1 MTGKQL
7 KLLAR
12 DEVEMEMTPMIDVV
26 FLLLIFFMCTL
37 KFKTLEGKLS
47 AYLPKD
53 VGVNQMDAEPI
64 EKVEILMRV
73 KKDGKKL
80 RPDGSPYTSDDEA
93 ARRRFVYDA
102 TRELEYSVGPRKT
115 RDIAELAR
123 RLKKIQKDRVAM
135 GQEKVPVSID
145 PRAGT
150 VYSDVVKVLDAA
162 IDADFRDITFVGAY
176 DDHIK

>member
-1 MTGKQL
+1 MRGKQL
-7 KLLAR
+7 TALAK
-12 DEVEMEMTPMIDVV
+12 DEVELEMTPMIDVV

-73 KKDGKKL
+73 KEAGKKL
-80 RPDGSPYTSDDEA
+80 RPDGTTYTSDDEA
-93 ARRRFVYDA
+93 QRRRFIYDD
-102 TRELEYSVGPRKT
+102 TREVEYSVGPRKT
-115 RDIAELAR
+115 RDITELGR
-123 RLKKIQKDRVAM
+123 RLRKIFKDRVAM
-135 GQEKVPVSID
+135 GQERVPVSID
-145 PRAGT
+145 PRPGT

-162 IDADFRDITFVGAY
+162 IEADFRDITFVGAY